1 MSCGHGSSAGSWGQI
16 DVWGPLAYNECL
28 LRDRTPVRGVVA
40 HDPAGV
46 EGGCSHV
53 TSVVRDRDESFE
65 SLFKRF
71 RKSVQQDRIMSEVRQ
86 RRFFEKPSV
95 VRKRKAAKKRI
106 KSRRTTLKAQR
117 RRY

>member
-1 MSCGHGSSAGSWGQI
+1 MREALVILHT
-16 DVWGPLAYNECL
+16 E
-28 LRDRTPVRGVVA
+28 RGCVLVA
-40 HDPAGV
+40 
-46 EGGCSHV
+46 
-53 TSVVRDRDESFE
+53 SVFRDRDESFE

-71 RKSVQQDRIMSEVRQ
+71 RKTVQQDRIMSEVRQ

>member
-1 MSCGHGSSAGSWGQI
+1 LLVCDSASFG
-16 DVWGPLAYNECL
+16 
-28 LRDRTPVRGVVA
+28 GVVT
-40 HDPAGV
+40 HDPSGF
-46 EGGCSHV
+46 EGGCLHV

-86 RRFFEKPSV
+86 RRYFEKPSV

-106 KSRRTTLKAQR
+106 KSRRTTLKAQQ